1 MIFGILSDTSEK
13 IDDGIE
19 KIQEGIRA
27 QKEVL
32 EIIAENRRYLS
43 PSLTMSANLS
53 FTMSEMRSP
62 RLASRIKA
70 VAALELGRHPVKPC
84 FMV

>member
-32 EIIAENRRYLS
+32 EIIAENSKNTIELAE
-43 PSLTMSANLS
+43 TMQ
-53 FTMSEMRSP
+53 TT
-62 RLASRIKA
+62 K
-70 VAALELGRHPVKPC
+70 ELYGID
-84 FMV
+84 